1 MKMVKKTL
9 LVLSCF
15 AASVFA
21 LAGCKDK
28 TTKNN
33 TTTKTITTGSQ
44 TTTQKATT
52 KNATTQSTT
61 TKKVTTKKATTKA
74 ATTEAK
80 DEGAKVTEQ
89 TFKSYFGIDDFSKV
103 SNANY
108 TLEITRTDKDDNSD
122 VTTVI
127 SKVKGK
133 EILNSGIGFLSD
145 DETFTYEEYYIFEK
159 NTDDTYGSDYG
170 YNYNGRGWNF
180 SGPTA
185 SSETLKGLLCAFYLP
200 SLDYSKVSFNETKNA
215 YVSTETIE
223 YAYWGG
229 ADITDYTN
237 TITNVVAEFEDGI
250 LKKVSFDLH
259 EVGECS
265 MSGEID
271 YNYTVTINVS
281 KVGETTFETPVEEE
295 PIK

>member
-1 MKMVKKTL
+1 MKTTKRVL

-15 AASVFA
+15 ATSVLL

-28 TTKNN
+28 TTKKSGTTATN
-33 TTTKTITTGSQ
+33 TTSNVTTNK
-44 TTTQKATT
+44 TTTNKV
-52 KNATTQSTT
+52 T
-61 TKKVTTKKATTKA
+61 TKKVTTQKV
-74 ATTEAK
+74 TTEAK

-108 TLEITRTDKDDNSD
+108 TLEIIRTDKDDNSD
-122 VTTVI
+122 VTTVT

-133 EILNSGIGFLSD
+133 EILNSGIGFISG
-145 DETFTYEEYYIFEK
+145 DEAYTYEEYYIFEK

-170 YNYNGRGWNF
+170 YNYNGTGWNF

-200 SLDYSKVSFNETKNA
+200 TLDYSKVSFNETKNA

-265 MSGEID
+265 MSGETD
-271 YNYTVTINVS
+271 YTYTVTINVS
-281 KVGETTFETPVEEE
+281 NVGTTTFETPVEE
-295 PIK
+295 K